1 MINNYSYENCVR
13 LKKLGNRIRFFR
25 IKIGLSQE
33 QLAFLCEL
41 DRTYIG
47 SVERGERNI
56 AFLNLSKISEALKI
70 TISELTDFKNE

>member
-1 MINNYSYENCVR
+1 MKNSYSSTDREL
-13 LKKLGNRIRFFR
+13 LKKLGERIRLYR
-25 IKIGLSQE
+25 NKTGISQE

-56 AFLNLSKISEALKI
+56 AFLNINKLAEALKVHL
-70 TISELTDFKNE
+70 SDLLDLTNE